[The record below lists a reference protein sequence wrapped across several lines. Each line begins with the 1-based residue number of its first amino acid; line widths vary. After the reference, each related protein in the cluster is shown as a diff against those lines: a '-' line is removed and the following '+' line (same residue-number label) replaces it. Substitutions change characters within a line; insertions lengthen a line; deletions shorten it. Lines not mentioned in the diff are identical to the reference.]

1 MYPNMIDNLQTAK
14 DFGFMRLLRSVN
26 LVLQDSFPWDSPLSQ
41 LEILQGQPVQYT
53 TIRWA
58 HSLNV
63 LHCPKHSR
71 LLPGAGSSERTFL
84 LRQDWGSLDG
94 FFKCRYSSSYQ
105 MPFPLVLLLQ
115 WRRPETSAVGEWFG
129 LRESLLAFW
138 RLKGGAFPTGW
149 DKCLSYF
156 NQLLIDFYCGYQ
168 F

>member
-14 DFGFMRLLRSVN
+14 DFGFMRPLKSVN
-26 LVLQDSFPWDSPLSQ
+26 LVLEETFPWDSPLSQ

-84 LRQDWGSLDG
+84 LRQDWGLLDG

-105 MPFPLVLLLQ
+105 VPSPLVLLLQ

-129 LRESLLAFW
+129 LRGSLPDFEDWKVVPFPLAELNVIRFCI
-138 RLKGGAFPTGW
+138 LTS
-149 DKCLSYF
+149 CL
-156 NQLLIDFYCGYQ
+156 
-168 F
+168 